1 MKKIAIASDHAGFEM
16 KEYLVGWLASLDYD
30 VFDFGCYSE
39 EPCDYP
45 DVGHPLAEA
54 VARGEFSRGI
64 SVCGSGVGI
73 SMVVNRHNGVRGA
86 LCWTP
91 EIAELSRRHN
101 DANVLCL
108 PGRFMDNDTARRC
121 TELFLAT
128 EFEGGRHLDRIKKI
142 DEQVIT

>member
-1 MKKIAIASDHAGFEM
+1 MKKIGIAADHAGYEM
-16 KEYLVGWLASLDYD
+16 KEYLVGYLSSLEYD

-54 VARGEFSRGI
+54 IASGEFERGI

-73 SMVVNRHNGVRGA
+73 SMVVNRHAGVRGA

-91 EIAELSRRHN
+91 TIARLCREHN
-101 DANVLCL
+101 NANILCL
-108 PGRFMDNDTARRC
+108 PGRFMENAMAQECVR
-121 TELFLAT
+121 LFLET
-128 EFEGGRHLDRIKKI
+128 PFEGGRHQRRVGKI
-142 DEQVIT
+142 ELSA

>member
-1 MKKIAIASDHAGFEM
+1 MDQAAIMLPKWFT
-16 KEYLVGWLASLDYD
+16 LL
-30 VFDFGCYSE
+30 
-39 EPCDYP
+39 P
-45 DVGHPLAEA
+45 
-54 VARGEFSRGI
+54 
-64 SVCGSGVGI
+64 
-73 SMVVNRHNGVRGA
+73 
-86 LCWTP
+86 P

>member
-1 MKKIAIASDHAGFEM
+1 MKKIAIAADHAGYQL
-16 KEYLVGWLASLDYD
+16 KEFLVGYLASKDYD
-30 VFDFGCYSE
+30 VFDFGAHSE

-54 VARGEFSRGI
+54 VARGEFERAV

-73 SMVVNRHNGVRGA
+73 SITVNRHKGVRGA

-91 EIAELSRRHN
+91 EIAELGRRHN

-108 PGRFMDNDTARRC
+108 PARFMDNEEACRVVDVFLDTA
-121 TELFLAT
+121 
-128 EFEGGRHLDRIKKI
+128 FEGGRHLTRIQKI
-142 DEQVIT
+142 DKD